1 MPSPIQFAVQSA
13 TVRPAELYRVLTGE
27 DYLRARLDEL
37 GGPNASIRELTAD
50 AEHARLVFQHGVPA
64 EKLPS
69 IFRRVFSG
77 DLRIDRTETWT
88 RESDDAYVG
97 TVSAGMAGTPGR
109 IEGTQRISADG
120 AGARLLGTGK
130 VTVSIPLIG
139 GKVESAAAEQVNK
152 LLAAESAFT
161 ERWLREHAVS

>member
-13 TVRPAELYRVLTGE
+13 TVRPAELYRVLTGQ

-37 GGPNASIRELTAD
+37 GGPNATIRELTAD
-50 AEHARLVFQHGVPA
+50 DDHARLVFQHSVPA

-88 RESDDAYVG
+88 READDRYAG
-97 TVSAGMAGTPGR
+97 TVTAGMAGMPGR
-109 IEGTQRISADG
+109 IEGTQRITADG
-120 AGARLLGTGK
+120 QGAQLLGTGK
-130 VTVSIPLIG
+130 VTVPIPLIG
-139 GKVESAAAEQVNK
+139 GKVEAAAAEQVNK
-152 LLAAESAFT
+152 LLAGESAFT
-161 ERWLREHAVS
+161 EQWLRDHVAS